1 MKVMGKFAALAG
13 AALLLGTSVAF
24 ADEVTG
30 ADYNLPEG
38 MTFSY
43 TLSSD
48 LVKAHNISS
57 DDRARDCYEWNSEF
71 GGFVNKFAV
80 GYNSDLLGFS
90 FAPKVKIGEPNSE
103 NFWSWGNNG
112 SSAAGKWGTAN
123 YGNNWVTNF
132 DRDGLNSDDTGIF
145 YDGLDW
151 NFHFTPFDFLEIG
164 LHESYGI
171 AGWMGGPVQGGTY
184 DSAKLGSDGL
194 TLLLKPIQGLR
205 LAASLPFTIDYYS
218 KPDMLNAED
227 EDHTDHSG
235 AAPVMPGRN
244 DKDANGNPKYAT
256 DAAYNEALV
265 AYYKALEAWRTPKAG
280 WPFIATHLVNG
291 KQDGATKVKFQLKL
305 GADYNFKN
313 LFTIG
318 ATWNDILDA
327 NNTQVGVYGKITAIQ
342 NLTIGL
348 GYTFN
353 RQAQGASLGIDFFG
367 LDSVDPMFGLF
378 GQHVAQ
384 LWATYYI
391 SNFNIGAEAAF
402 NFFQNQS
409 VYDMYA
415 GLNLGYALVPGRVN
429 LGVKAGLAM
438 DFGTQLSWN
447 DSEGNAY
454 NVAGSGTGK
463 KDLVTDPDFA
473 QSFLAGGSD
482 NAWRIKNNGASL
494 YRFANS
500 DWKLANNYKKEVS
513 ANEGR
518 GLKGENTD
526 WAGYSAAMVVSVQPS
541 ISFTAGNNVFNA
553 SAAITYLPT
562 AANDYYVDST
572 ADNISGDWFFKF
584 PVSWTYN
591 FR

>member
-57 DDRARDCYEWNSEF
+57 DDRAVDNYEWWSEF

-90 FAPKVKIGEPNSE
+90 FAPKVKIGEPGGE
-103 NFWSWGNNG
+103 NFWGWHLAKN
-112 SSAAGKWGTAN
+112 AAGVWAGTNSDKN
-123 YGNNWVTNF
+123 YAKNYIGTF
-132 DRDGLNSDDTGIF
+132 SRDGLNSDDTGIF
-145 YDGLDW
+145 YDGIDW

-164 LHESYGI
+164 LHEGYGI
-171 AGWMGGPVQGGTY
+171 AGWMGGPVQGGVY

-194 TLLLKPIQGLR
+194 TVLLKPIQGLR
-205 LAASLPFTIDYYS
+205 LAASLPFTINYFGQ
-218 KPDMLNAED
+218 PDMFNAES
-227 EDHTDHSG
+227 ED
-235 AAPVMPGRN
+235 
-244 DKDANGNPKYAT
+244 KAT
-256 DAAYNEALV
+256 P
-265 AYYKALEAWRTPKAG
+265 TG
-280 WPFIATHLVNG
+280 WPTTTPTNAWPYVEHLKSG
-291 KQDGATKVKFQLKL
+291 YADETKVKFQVKL

-313 LFTIG
+313 LFTVG

-327 NNTQVGVYGKITAIQ
+327 NDMQVGVYGKITAIQ

-353 RQAQGASLGIDFFG
+353 RQSTEAGLATEFFG
-367 LDSVDPMFGLF
+367 LGDFDPMFQLH

-409 VYDMYA
+409 VYDLYA

-429 LGVKAGLAM
+429 LGVKVGAAF
-438 DFGTQLSWN
+438 DFGTQLAWN
-447 DSEGNAY
+447 DSDNNVY
-454 NVAGSGTGK
+454 NIKGSRTGVATK
-463 KDLVTDPDFA
+463 VTDPEFT
-473 QSFLAGGSD
+473 QSYLNKHGDTTA
-482 NAWRIKNNGASL
+482 ATL
-494 YRFANS
+494 YRYANS
-500 DWKLANNYKKEVS
+500 DWKLANNFKEDAGVN
-513 ANEGR
+513 ADR
-518 GLKGENTD
+518 GLNGENTD
-526 WAGYSAAMVVSVQPS
+526 WAGYSAAMIISVNPS
-541 ISFTAGNNVFNA
+541 ISFTAGNNVFSA
-553 SAAITYLPT
+553 SAAISYLPT
-562 AANDYYVDST
+562 ASNDYYVNST
-572 ADNISGDWFFKF
+572 ADNITGDWFFKF